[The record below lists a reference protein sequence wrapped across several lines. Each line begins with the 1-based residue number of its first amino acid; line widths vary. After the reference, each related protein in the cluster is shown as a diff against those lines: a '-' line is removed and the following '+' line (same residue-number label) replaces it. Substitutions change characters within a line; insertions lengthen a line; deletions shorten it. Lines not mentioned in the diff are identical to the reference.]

1 VRAVVRRPESERVA
15 EQARAPAAGEPEG
28 AIEGPALL
36 LEVGGTA
43 SRATLLDRVAGRH
56 RFVASGAAPM
66 MPAQA
71 AGDVILSIRGAV
83 GEVERVTRRRLA
95 DSAGLVYPERS
106 DGGGLDAAVVTV
118 GAPLRVTLLTLGN
131 GQASAQVQAA
141 LDGLSALV
149 VDVVGV
155 EVVQA
160 GASPLERLVGALGQG
175 PDVVLVLGPSER
187 EADKPTD
194 VAMKCLAKALELT
207 ERPRPAVL
215 YVGPPEVGVRL
226 HDLLGQWEDL
236 RTVDSRG
243 SPEARAAIR
252 GELRT
257 IWQERLASEAGGFG
271 PAQSW
276 TGCQM
281 VPTAEC
287 FAAALRFLALRRGCQ
302 VWGVDVGS
310 STTCLVRATAETASI
325 HVQEA
330 GVARRIQ
337 WALADKVLGQLAT
350 GVDPDSVR
358 DYLWNRCVR
367 PWAIP
372 ETPEEQMIGRALARE
387 AIRSVRPTAR
397 GLNCAWRRQIGLVVA
412 RGGGLQSVGHSSD
425 AAWAI
430 ADGLGASG
438 VFELALDRH
447 HMLPGLGALASIAPG
462 AAVEALLADGLT
474 PMATMV
480 VGAGHAGPGER
491 VALAELR
498 GLDGLRRQ
506 TVVLAGQPAS
516 LPLGASEVADL
527 TLTPE
532 RGADFGWGRGAAVEM
547 RVRGGRLG
555 LLVGA
560 RAGAARMGPRPD
572 GAK

>member
-1 VRAVVRRPESERVA
+1 MRAVVRRLEPERVT
-15 EQARAPAAGEPEG
+15 EQVRAPAAGEPDG
-28 AIEGPALL
+28 AIGGPALL

-43 SRATLLDRVAGRH
+43 SRATLLDRAAGRH

-66 MPAQA
+66 MLAQA

-83 GEVERVTRRRLA
+83 GEVERVARRRLA
-95 DSAGLVYPERS
+95 DSAGLVFPERS
-106 DGGGLDAAVVTV
+106 DGSGLDAAVVTV
-118 GAPLRVTLLTLGN
+118 GAPLRVMLLTLGN

-149 VDVVGV
+149 IDVVGV

-160 GASPLERLVGALGQG
+160 GASPLERLVVALGQG

-187 EADKPTD
+187 EVDRPTN
-194 VAMKCLAKALELT
+194 VAMKCLARALELT
-207 ERPRPAVL
+207 ERARPAVL
-215 YVGPPEVGVRL
+215 YVGSPEVGVRL

-236 RTVDSRG
+236 RMADSRG
-243 SPEARAAIR
+243 SPDARAAIR

-257 IWQERLASEAGGFG
+257 IWQERLAGEAGGFG

-276 TGCQM
+276 AGCQM
-281 VPTAEC
+281 VPTAEG

-310 STTCLVRATAETASI
+310 STTCLVSASAETASI
-325 HVQEA
+325 RIQEA

-337 WALADKVLGQLAT
+337 WALVDKVLGQLAP
-350 GVDPDSVR
+350 GVDPDRVR

-372 ETPEEQMIGRALARE
+372 ETPEEQMIALALARE
-387 AIRSVRPTAR
+387 AIRAVRLTAR
-397 GLNCAWRRQIGLVVA
+397 ERNCAWRQQIGLVVA
-412 RGGGLQSVGHSSD
+412 RGGGLQSVDRSPDG
-425 AAWAI
+425 AWAI

-462 AAVEALLADGLT
+462 AAAEALLADGLT
-474 PMATMV
+474 PVATMV
-480 VGAGHAGPGER
+480 VGEGRVGPGER

-527 TLTPE
+527 TVTPE
-532 RGADFGWGRGAAVEM
+532 RGTDFGRGRGTAVQM

-555 LLVGA
+555 LLVGV
-560 RAGAARMGPRPD
+560 RVGAARMVPRS
-572 GAK
+572 GSGK